1 MRKSAF
7 PIGIQFLLGNAH
19 IVQKCGGGSYDLMLI
34 PKIEAQPI
42 NYKIYEE
49 YTPALNKLEFFQG
62 VFLPFNNERQKMLML
77 CLFNMGIREFI
88 SILPQESKEE
98 LLCLLQQDLK
108 E

>member
-1 MRKSAF
+1 MRKLAF
-7 PIGIQFLLGNAH
+7 PIGILSLHGNVL
-19 IVQKCGGGSYDLMLI
+19 IVLKPGGGSYDLMLI
-34 PKIEAQPI
+34 PKIEAQLI

-49 YTPALNKLEFFQG
+49 YTPTLNKLEFFQG